1 MTGLMQTLFDYI
13 LDNLV
18 ENYLPGPPYL
28 KNAAALETQDTA
40 LQKLLT
46 PEQQAA
52 LEKLRAAEHRRD
64 LMELEAMF
72 QATWAVARELG

>member
-1 MTGLMQTLFDYI
+1 MTDLMQTLFDYI

-28 KNAAALETQDTA
+28 KNAAALEAQDNA

-46 PEQQAA
+46 PEQQAV
-52 LEKLRAAEHRRD
+52 LEKLQAAEHRRD
-64 LMELEAMF
+64 LMELEAVF
-72 QATWAVARELG
+72 QATWAVARELA

>member
-1 MTGLMQTLFDYI
+1 MTDLMQTLFDYI

-28 KNAAALETQDTA
+28 KNAAALEAQDAA

-46 PEQQAA
+46 PEQRAM
-52 LEKLRAAEHRRD
+52 LEKLQATEYRHD